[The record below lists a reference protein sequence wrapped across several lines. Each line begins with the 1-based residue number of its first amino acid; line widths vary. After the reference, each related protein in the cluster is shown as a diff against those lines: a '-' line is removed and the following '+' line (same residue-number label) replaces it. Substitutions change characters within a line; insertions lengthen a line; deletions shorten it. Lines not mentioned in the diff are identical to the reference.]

1 MNKPTKPPVNTHFT
15 HGAPYEALCEV
26 CSLPCGFEACGETC
40 HRRHFLMGALQCSYF
55 FRGYCFLVDVEG
67 CAFDNGAKTENY
79 WLGLIR
85 DYVHNLKGQEE
96 DESFLKAKEQSIR
109 YLEEQIELKNVYLC
123 RYVEEQYNLA
133 LQSGGS
139 ASEEDLEH
147 LDTAYEQL
155 MSGAKRKP

>member
-1 MNKPTKPPVNTHFT
+1 
-15 HGAPYEALCEV
+15 
-26 CSLPCGFEACGETC
+26 
-40 HRRHFLMGALQCSYF
+40 MGALQCSYF
-55 FRGYCFLVDVEG
+55 FRGYCFLVDVPG

-147 LDTAYEQL
+147 MDTAYEQL
-155 MSGAKRKP
+155 MRGAKRKP